1 MHGEVYSYTAHRAE
15 SREALPQ
22 SESPRREL
30 AIHLAGWAQRVVCVR
45 QMTALTMGGVGVC
58 RDLQRARLI
67 SLRSSALL
75 VALLALA
82 WPLAAGGRGGSK
94 KLCVFGPVA
103 LPAASDPLS
112 LADECAS
119 SCVLWSTA
127 VMPAI

>member
-1 MHGEVYSYTAHRAE
+1 M
-15 SREALPQ
+15 
-22 SESPRREL
+22 
-30 AIHLAGWAQRVVCVR
+30 
-45 QMTALTMGGVGVC
+45 LTMGGVGVC
-58 RDLQRARLI
+58 RDLQRLI

-75 VALLALA
+75 VVLLALA

-127 VMPAI
+127 AMPAMYMCSLLSHPMQRAGNGTSN